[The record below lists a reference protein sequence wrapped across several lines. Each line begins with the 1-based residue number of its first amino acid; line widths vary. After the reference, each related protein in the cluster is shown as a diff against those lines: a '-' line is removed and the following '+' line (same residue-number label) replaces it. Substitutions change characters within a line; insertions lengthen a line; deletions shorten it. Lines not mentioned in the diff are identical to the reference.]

1 MVDKALLALM
11 QNKITCPFSGSSPVG
26 ASVNT
31 RTWQRLLGRNLY
43 FWLKTIPSSFNPFIG
58 IRKMKRFN
66 KYVKEQNTEML
77 RSSSRPLKKL
87 TITLAF
93 VDMVLAVVK
102 WPSLVALFGAF
113 LDKLGKIDLAGLEK
127 IASWTTLSG
136 VAFIVA
142 AARLLPVFIFR
153 FIYSD
158 LPLPGW
164 KRFIAPL
171 LVPAPF
177 GGAWLISRVLNP
189 SSVKGMEKSLK
200 MLVGIEFKLQDIH
213 KIGGFPARFDN
224 LSVEDFPGLARKV
237 LDYARDTFPETYPR
251 LLRRRRYIAGMLN
264 RIEWDSG
271 LVQSTA
277 AEGIRESGILWYNNK
292 K

>member
-1 MVDKALLALM
+1 
-11 QNKITCPFSGSSPVG
+11 
-26 ASVNT
+26 
-31 RTWQRLLGRNLY
+31 
-43 FWLKTIPSSFNPFIG
+43 
-58 IRKMKRFN
+58 MKRFN

-87 TITLAF
+87 AITLAF

-136 VAFIVA
+136 WLLSWPRPGCCQCSSSGLFIRICPSRVEAFHRAI
-142 AARLLPVFIFR
+142 IG
-153 FIYSD
+153 SS
-158 LPLPGW
+158 
-164 KRFIAPL
+164 
-171 LVPAPF
+171 PF

-189 SSVKGMEKSLK
+189 LSVKGMEKSLK